1 MKKKLVKKKFQ
12 VLNKNQQ
19 KKVKGGQDIII
30 VDMDQI

>member
-1 MKKKLVKKKFQ
+1 MNKKLVKKKFQ
-12 VLNKNQQ
+12 VLNQNQQ